1 VPSATLPQPRRRPDR
16 GSTVAAIPTPATVS
30 ADAPPLAAPSD
41 PSATDRAALGMLAAW
56 MGERY
61 FRTFRLQLD
70 DAAPFDA
77 KLAQRQRS
85 VGVSIATLWDPPERA
100 AGAEELEEL
109 LTGDVQVDRSSG
121 GAGAYAVWVP
131 SGAELPDGE
140 PARSELR
147 LLLTRG
153 LGGLAPGERREVR
166 VPVTLQLAKIEDAG
180 AYVSVTGGMSVLWTQ
195 MSEGLAGAF
204 HLDSRPIHRLP
215 EQEAEQ
221 AILISR
227 VRDRAQ
233 LLNAGE
239 VSHVALHDY
248 WLLSRLPGEE
258 PAGVTLVAAPPAF
271 SPLDGPLT
279 RRLFRRAVARAT
291 AQRAQGDCDLAV
303 LLVVTSLAHIED
315 ELVTAA
321 LRGMSPAGY
330 GSLDLIA
337 LVADGQVR
345 QVLQPRSLPW

>member
-1 VPSATLPQPRRRPDR
+1 
-16 GSTVAAIPTPATVS
+16 VS
-30 ADAPPLAAPSD
+30 ADAAPPETPGDL
-41 PSATDRAALGMLAAW
+41 SATDRAALAMLATW

-61 FRTFRLQLD
+61 FRTFRPQLD

-77 KLAQRQRS
+77 TLAQRQRR
-85 VGVSIATLWDPPERA
+85 VGVSIVTLWDPPGRA
-100 AGAEELEEL
+100 DGAEELETL
-109 LTGDVQVDRSSG
+109 LTADVQADRSAG
-121 GAGAYAVWVP
+121 GAGSYAVWVP
-131 SGAELPDGE
+131 PGAELPDGE

-147 LLLTRG
+147 LLLARG
-153 LGGLAPGERREVR
+153 LGGLAAGERREVR

-180 AYVSVTGGMSVLWTQ
+180 AYVSVTGGMSALWTQ
-195 MSEGLAGAF
+195 MSEGLTGAF

-227 VRDRAQ
+227 VRDRAE

-239 VSHVALHDY
+239 VSPVALHDY
-248 WLLSRLPGEE
+248 WLLSGLPGEK

-279 RRLFRRAVARAT
+279 RRLFRRAVTRA
-291 AQRAQGDCDLAV
+291 AEQRAQGECDLAV
-303 LLVVTSLAHIED
+303 LLVVTALAHVED

-321 LRGMSPAGY
+321 LRGMSPAAY